1 MAEKKV
7 LLVDDDEEFVEVTKI
22 LLENNDYTVATAH
35 SGKEVQKTTLEE
47 EPDLVILD
55 VMMETESAGF
65 EAARLLRSEEATKD
79 IPIIM
84 LTAVNEKYPYGF
96 ESNEIWLPVDKFFEK
111 PVEPDELL
119 LEVKNSL
126 SE

>member
-22 LLENNDYTVATAH
+22 LLENNDYTVVTAH

-119 LEVKNSL
+119 LEVKDSL